1 MNIYEV
7 INGEAVLVASVSTEE
22 AAKETVEAWKA
33 QGVICFYS
41 NE

>member
-33 QGVICFYS
+33 QGVICFYCD
-41 NE
+41 E